1 MVSQAGLY
9 SAVLTAFVIESYK
22 NLQQDSQVVI
32 IGLLQQIASQSFISG
47 PGFLNSTNT
56 SPSLPS
62 FEPPLWAIRVNVLWF
77 TSLLLSLAS
86 ASLGILVKQWLRE
99 YLALEYAA
107 PRERLRARQYRN
119 PALSEWKVF
128 EIAAILP
135 LLLQISLGLFFLGL
149 CFFTSAVHSSIGHAT
164 VPVVSAWVF
173 LLLITTIAPLFSPRC
188 PFRTTFLKGALKVG
202 RRYVFPAS
210 RRLFW
215 SARQYL
221 RKIGRDVSLHYRR
234 FVARTRS
241 SIGHGTSIVLR
252 ELNASS
258 QQDEDPETPQSLA
271 YALLEEEE
279 FVKTEQEDVEIV
291 LSVDSLV
298 SDDGLLPTMLDALQ
312 QQVVPNPAGVVN
324 FITQVVGR
332 RIGRELHSSGLT
344 SILDLQILSKNMWFV
359 ITDTVANLLLHH
371 GHGPLQPSSLSWVI
385 DAVVILLSTSRF
397 ELSDVATR
405 ALHSY
410 VATRTSDLRG
420 TAGIVLGQRLVG
432 GPALQNLQLSQSFLN
447 LRRMT
452 DVKTCLRSVTNV
464 YKTLLC
470 QDPDHSHPTL
480 HHLLDAHLRAPNFEE
495 FVESSKGILCDLFD
509 FIVAFISWGV
519 TSRKEGADYFGW
531 YEAIHIV
538 LQHGP
543 KVGRP
548 EDSIKL
554 CRLMLLTNYYVF
566 TCMSRFGALNP
577 GVRVTTES
585 DHIYIDTFLT
595 SNEQGRHPQ
604 CFSLSVC

>member
-32 IGLLQQIASQSFISG
+32 IGLLQQIASQNFISG

-173 LLLITTIAPLFSPRC
+173 LLLVTTIAPLFSPRC

-215 SARQYL
+215 SARRYS

-234 FVARTRS
+234 FVARTRG

-252 ELNASS
+252 DLNAAS
-258 QQDEDPETPQSLA
+258 QHEEDLETPQSLA

-344 SILDLQILSKNMWFV
+344 S
-359 ITDTVANLLLHH
+359 T
-371 GHGPLQPSSLSWVI
+371 
-385 DAVVILLSTSRF
+385 
-397 ELSDVATR
+397 
-405 ALHSY
+405 
-410 VATRTSDLRG
+410 LR
-420 TAGIVLGQRLVG
+420 
-432 GPALQNLQLSQSFLN
+432 
-447 LRRMT
+447 
-452 DVKTCLRSVTNV
+452 
-464 YKTLLC
+464 
-470 QDPDHSHPTL
+470 
-480 HHLLDAHLRAPNFEE
+480 
-495 FVESSKGILCDLFD
+495 
-509 FIVAFISWGV
+509 
-519 TSRKEGADYFGW
+519 
-531 YEAIHIV
+531 
-538 LQHGP
+538 
-543 KVGRP
+543 
-548 EDSIKL
+548 
-554 CRLMLLTNYYVF
+554 
-566 TCMSRFGALNP
+566 
-577 GVRVTTES
+577 
-585 DHIYIDTFLT
+585 
-595 SNEQGRHPQ
+595 
-604 CFSLSVC
+604 